1 MHVYGFSRF
10 PLEGWRLNQ
19 TSTTT
24 THTHTHTHTQRLF
37 CFDTLVLGELLIP
50 IDMDRH
56 ESIAAFFSTFD
67 VFCPIVVTL
76 TTLSAVH
83 TTGTIEVME

>member
-19 TSTTT
+19 TSTSHN
-24 THTHTHTHTQRLF
+24 HTNTKAVFL
-37 CFDTLVLGELLIP
+37 DTLVLGKLLIP